1 MARSQSSFN
10 KREKEKKRL
19 KRRED
24 KQQKKEEK
32 KANAESG
39 NTKLEDMIAYVD
51 EFGNITDTPPDP
63 EQKKK
68 EVKAANIEISTPKKE
83 EEDMTSERR
92 GTVNFYDPTKN
103 YGFINQDGTDERFFV
118 HASSLIT
125 PIQEGDKV
133 SFIPKRGMKGMD
145 AVDVKL
151 IK

>member
-32 KANAESG
+32 KANAETG

-63 EQKKK
+63 EKKKK
-68 EVKAANIEISTPKKE
+68 EVNSA
-83 EEDMTSERR
+83 
-92 GTVNFYDPTKN
+92 G
-103 YGFINQDGTDERFFV
+103 
-118 HASSLIT
+118 L
-125 PIQEGDKV
+125 
-133 SFIPKRGMKGMD
+133 
-145 AVDVKL
+145 
-151 IK
+151 